1 MTVIH
6 LRKIKMSDQDINL
19 NTNAGFEAKPKQH
32 KQAAKNNLSKT
43 SKKSVLLSISDSLI
57 SKIDAARK
65 VSDKLPSRN
74 AWIIDA
80 IMRELEH
87 DKMQEKIFK
96 SSNMVTSKE
105 NK

>member
-1 MTVIH
+1 
-6 LRKIKMSDQDINL
+6 MSDQDINL
-19 NTNAGFEAKPKQH
+19 NANAGFEAKPKNL
-32 KQAAKNNLSKT
+32 KQAAKKNLSKT

-80 IMRELEH
+80 IIEKLEQ
-87 DKMQEKIFK
+87 DKI
-96 SSNMVTSKE
+96 E

>member
-1 MTVIH
+1 
-6 LRKIKMSDQDINL
+6 MSDQEINL
-19 NTNAGFEAKPKQH
+19 NANAGLEAKPKQP
-32 KQAAKNNLSKT
+32 KQAAKKNLSKS

-65 VSDKLPSRN
+65 ISDKLPSRN

-80 IMRELEH
+80 IMRELERELEH
-87 DKMQEKIFK
+87 DKVREKILK
-96 SSNMVTSKE
+96 SSNMVTSNE